1 MSKKRRLH
9 LLEIAAKNAS
19 FDILGYIRKKFKEAL
34 NKKKGTMIE
43 NHKFKIG
50 DHVIHRATGTH
61 TVWEISGY
69 GENGYRVKE
78 HLDSVRI
85 LYEKE
90 DEWELYDSDKYQ
102 SLINN

>member
-1 MSKKRRLH
+1 MK
-9 LLEIAAKNAS
+9 
-19 FDILGYIRKKFKEAL
+19 
-34 NKKKGTMIE
+34 E

-50 DHVIHRATGTH
+50 DHVMHMPTGTH

-69 GENGYRVKE
+69 SENGYRVKE

-85 LYEKE
+85 LYENE

-102 SLINN
+102 SLINNKEL

>member
-1 MSKKRRLH
+1 MK
-9 LLEIAAKNAS
+9 
-19 FDILGYIRKKFKEAL
+19 
-34 NKKKGTMIE
+34 E
-43 NHKFKIG
+43 NHKFKIC
-50 DHVIHRATGTH
+50 DLVMHMPTGTH

-69 GENGYRVKE
+69 GENGYMVKE

-102 SLINN
+102 SLINNKEL

>member
-1 MSKKRRLH
+1 MK
-9 LLEIAAKNAS
+9 
-19 FDILGYIRKKFKEAL
+19 
-34 NKKKGTMIE
+34 E

-50 DHVIHRATGTH
+50 DHVMHMPTGTH

-69 GENGYRVKE
+69 SENGYRVKE

-102 SLINN
+102 SLINNKELCLERKTKQTTDIIKVLAKEKRPPTP

>member
-1 MSKKRRLH
+1 MLCTCRLVRTPFG
-9 LLEIAAKNAS
+9 K
-19 FDILGYIRKKFKEAL
+19 
-34 NKKKGTMIE
+34 
-43 NHKFKIG
+43 
-50 DHVIHRATGTH
+50 
-61 TVWEISGY
+61 ISGY

-102 SLINN
+102 SLINNKEL